1 MRRSDANDDDPA
13 SASSACSA
21 ISAASA
27 SSTSG
32 AAPVP
37 AAIAFAQQGAIVIAL
52 DASDERLA
60 HARARAEHDEVKV
73 EWRKGDLADLAFLRA
88 ESIDAAFSADAV
100 AEVDDA
106 ARLFRQVQR
115 VLKPNGPFVFSY
127 EHPMALCVGAAGAVE
142 RSYFEPGP
150 IDVERDG
157 EAVRVY
163 TRGIG
168 EVFTELGRAGF
179 RVDTVLEPRPDT
191 PRRAACP
198 RPSSGAPARKAP
210 DHSVARCARV
220 PARGTRSLA
229 SGSAR
234 SAAAS
239 PRGRS
244 RSRPR
249 RRGGRRRRPR

>member
-1 MRRSDANDDDPA
+1 VNGDDP
-13 SASSACSA
+13 SDRELRLLGDLRGKRVLDLGCG
-21 ISAASA
+21 
-27 SSTSG
+27 TG
-32 AAPVP
+32 AA
-37 AAIAFAQQGAIVIAL
+37 AIGFAHHGAIVIAL
-52 DASDERLA
+52 DASDARLA
-60 HARARAEHDEVKV
+60 HARERAEREEVKV

-106 ARLFRQVQR
+106 PRLFRQVQR

-127 EHPMALCVGAAGAVE
+127 EHPMALCIGPSDAVE

-157 EAVRVY
+157 ETARVY

-191 PRRAACP
+191 P
-198 RPSSGAPARKAP
+198 G
-210 DHSVARCARV
+210 ARV
-220 PARGTRSLA
+220 PASIVWR
-229 SGSAR
+229 AR
-234 SAAAS
+234 KEGA
-239 PRGRS
+239 
-244 RSRPR
+244 
-249 RRGGRRRRPR
+249 

>member
-1 MRRSDANDDDPA
+1 MHGETICVGVHAGPLPPCDDRRVNGDTPSERELRLLGDLRGKRVLDLG
-13 SASSACSA
+13 CG
-21 ISAASA
+21 
-27 SSTSG
+27 TG
-32 AAPVP
+32 T
-37 AAIAFAQQGAIVIAL
+37 AAIEFAHHGAIVIAL
-52 DASDERLA
+52 DASEARLA
-60 HARARAEHDEVKV
+60 HARERAEREEVKV

-127 EHPMALCVGAAGAVE
+127 EHPMALCIGASGEVE

-150 IDVERDG
+150 IDVERNR
-157 EAVRVY
+157 ETVRVY

-191 PRRAACP
+191 P
-198 RPSSGAPARKAP
+198 G
-210 DHSVARCARV
+210 ARV
-220 PARGTRSLA
+220 PATIVWR
-229 SGSAR
+229 AR
-234 SAAAS
+234 KEGA
-239 PRGRS
+239 
-244 RSRPR
+244 
-249 RRGGRRRRPR
+249 

>member
-1 MRRSDANDDDPA
+1 VNDAPTDRELRLLGDLRSRRVLDLG
-13 SASSACSA
+13 
-21 ISAASA
+21 
-27 SSTSG
+27 SG
-32 AAPVP
+32 TGS
-37 AAIAFAQQGAIVIAL
+37 AAIAFAHQGAIVIAL
-52 DASDERLA
+52 DGSETRLA
-60 HARARAEHDEVKV
+60 LARERAEREEVKV

-127 EHPMALCVGAAGAVE
+127 EHPMAVCVGSTGAVE

-157 EAVRVY
+157 ESVRVY

-168 EVFTELGRAGF
+168 DVFTELGRAGF

-191 PRRAACP
+191 P
-198 RPSSGAPARKAP
+198 G
-210 DHSVARCARV
+210 ARV
-220 PARGTRSLA
+220 PATIVWR
-229 SGSAR
+229 AR
-234 SAAAS
+234 KEGA
-239 PRGRS
+239 
-244 RSRPR
+244 
-249 RRGGRRRRPR
+249 